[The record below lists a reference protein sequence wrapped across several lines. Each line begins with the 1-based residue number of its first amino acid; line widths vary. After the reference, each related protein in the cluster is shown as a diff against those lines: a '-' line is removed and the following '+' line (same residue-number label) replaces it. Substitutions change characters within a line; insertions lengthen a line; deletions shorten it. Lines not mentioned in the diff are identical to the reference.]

1 MPETSLKI
9 AAAAHHD
16 HDDDDEERNEKI
28 DKVSSKKV
36 EQIGFFLLF
45 KGGPMASIVPLSVT
59 SFQPQPL
66 WPQFFLNEL
75 IHFGKCVLM

>member
-45 KGGPMASIVPLSVT
+45 KRRPNGFNCAIISDLVSASASLASVF
-59 SFQPQPL
+59 S
-66 WPQFFLNEL
+66 E
-75 IHFGKCVLM
+75 